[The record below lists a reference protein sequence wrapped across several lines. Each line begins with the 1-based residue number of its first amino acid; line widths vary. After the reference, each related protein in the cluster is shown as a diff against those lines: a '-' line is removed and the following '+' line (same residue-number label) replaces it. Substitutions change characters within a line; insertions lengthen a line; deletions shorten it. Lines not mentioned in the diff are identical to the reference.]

1 MGVPKNKMPADIL
14 ALFSE
19 FGLDKEAGEVYLHL
33 LQAGRRTA
41 NEIAES
47 LHLTNRASN
56 NVLRELSKK
65 GLAKRISTNPETFLA
80 AYPAPLINP
89 TIDKEATKL
98 QHLSDARDKLL
109 ELWDDERTKAQ
120 GLPVEW
126 CPIEEGFVVLYDKDD
141 IINRRL
147 EMFEAT
153 EKRLWIISTE
163 FWLPRWDKVLSDYFG
178 GAGTCKIE
186 DLKILL
192 PVTQSNI
199 DVVKQLST
207 CFKIR
212 HAPMMSNIATVISD
226 CKEAMY
232 TGVKKDLD
240 ELETVELTP
249 SLWSNNSGFIEI
261 QSSVFQ
267 TLWERGVDARFRIQE
282 IETGKPIEVTRVIT
296 DYQEIVTDF
305 TSLINTAQN
314 EIFLW
319 IRGEAVPVLA
329 PLIPKDARQRGISVI
344 VMAEINKDNLQAA
357 QDIAQY
363 ADVRH
368 IPQIVHSTGVIIDQ
382 QAMQVLLYSFS
393 DKGAELYNSIYTN
406 TQSFVETQHS
416 MMEDMWH
423 SGIELRYREQE
434 LTAGRVVQSIQV
446 IKKRENVYKAFYEM
460 LDRSKNEF
468 NVIQT
473 RMGVKRLYNLIKD
486 REMPKIIYRLLAPI
500 ENVNIEEAR
509 LLTKYFEIRHLES
522 ETGAGIFIS
531 DDDKLLGTSYVYDT
545 GDVDNVIYKSAFKTD
560 ISEFIFI
567 EKELFNSFWYKATP
581 LNIREQE
588 LPVDSGKGVTDAE
601 KLKKRP
607 GQR

>member
-1 MGVPKNKMPADIL
+1 MPADIL
-14 ALFSE
+14 SLFSQ
-19 FGLDKEAGEVYLHL
+19 FGLKKEAGDVYLHL
-33 LQAGRRTA
+33 LQTGRRTA
-41 NEIAES
+41 VEVAES
-47 LHLTNRASN
+47 LHLTSHGANK
-56 NVLRELSKK
+56 VLLELSKQ
-65 GLAKRISTNPETFLA
+65 GLAKRISTNPETFVA
-80 AYPAPLINP
+80 AYPSSLLNP
-89 TIDKEATKL
+89 AISKEAAKL
-98 QHLSDARDKLL
+98 QSLSEARDTLL
-109 ELWDDERTKAQ
+109 ELWDVERTKAQ

-126 CPIEEGFVVLYDKDD
+126 CPIEEGFIVLYDKDD
-141 IINRRL
+141 IIDRRL
-147 EMFEAT
+147 ETFHAT

-163 FWLPRWDKVLSDYFG
+163 FWLLRWDKVLCDYFV
-178 GAGTCKIE
+178 TDEDKCRIE
-186 DLKILL
+186 DLRILL
-192 PVTQSNI
+192 PITPNNI
-199 DVVKQLST
+199 DAVKQLST

-212 HAPMMSNIATVISD
+212 HSPMMSNFAVVISD

-232 TGVKKDLD
+232 TGVTKDLD
-240 ELETVELTP
+240 ELERVELTP

-261 QSSVFQ
+261 QSSLFQ
-267 TLWERGVDARFRIQE
+267 SLWDRGIDARLRIEE

-296 DYQEIVTDF
+296 DYQEIVQDF
-305 TSLINTAQN
+305 ASLIDTAQK

-319 IRGEAVPVLA
+319 IRSEALPILA
-329 PLIPKDARQRGISVI
+329 PLIPKDARQRGIDVI

-357 QDIAQY
+357 QEIAER

-368 IPQIVHSTGVIIDQ
+368 IPQIVRSTGVIIDQ

-393 DKGAELYNSIYTN
+393 EKGAELYNSIYTN
-406 TQSFVETQHS
+406 TKSFVETQHS

-434 LTAGRVVQSIQV
+434 LTAGRVVQTIQV

-486 REMPKIIYRLLAPI
+486 REMPKITYRLLAPI
-500 ENVNIEEAR
+500 ESVNIEEAR

-531 DDDKLLGTSYVYDT
+531 DDDKLLGTSYIYDT
-545 GDVDNVIYKSAFKTD
+545 GDVDNVIYKSAFRTD

-567 EKELFNSFWYKATP
+567 EKELFNSFWYNATP
-581 LNIREQE
+581 LSIREQE
-588 LPVDSGKGVTDAE
+588 LPIDVAKGVIDAE
-601 KLKKRP
+601 KPEKRP
-607 GQR
+607 ARR

>member
-1 MGVPKNKMPADIL
+1 MPADIL
-14 ALFSE
+14 TLFSK
-19 FGLDKEAGEVYLHL
+19 FGLKKEAGEVYLHL
-33 LQAGRRTA
+33 LQTGRRTA
-41 NEIAES
+41 VEVAES
-47 LHLTNRASN
+47 LHLTSHGANK
-56 NVLRELSKK
+56 VLLELSKQ
-65 GLAKRISTNPETFLA
+65 GLAKRISTNPETFVA
-80 AYPAPLINP
+80 AYPSSLLNP
-89 TIDKEATKL
+89 AISTEAAKL
-98 QHLSDARDKLL
+98 QSLSEARDTLL
-109 ELWDDERTKAQ
+109 ELWDVERTKAQ

-126 CPIEEGFVVLYDKDD
+126 CPIEEGFIVLYDKDD
-141 IINRRL
+141 IIDRRL
-147 EMFEAT
+147 ETFHAT

-163 FWLPRWDKVLSDYFG
+163 FWLLRWDKVLHDYFVG
-178 GAGTCKIE
+178 DEDKCRIE
-186 DLKILL
+186 DLRILL
-192 PVTQSNI
+192 PITPNNI

-212 HAPMMSNIATVISD
+212 HSPLMSNFAVVISD

-232 TGVKKDLD
+232 TGVTKDLD
-240 ELETVELTP
+240 ELERVELTP

-261 QSSVFQ
+261 QSSLFQ
-267 TLWERGVDARFRIQE
+267 SLWDRGIDARLRIQE
-282 IETGKPIEVTRVIT
+282 IETGKPVEVTRVIT
-296 DYQEIVTDF
+296 DYQEIVEDF
-305 TSLINTAQN
+305 ASLINTAQK

-319 IRGEAVPVLA
+319 IRGEAVPILA
-329 PLIPKDARQRGISVI
+329 PLIPKDARQRGIDVI

-357 QDIAQY
+357 QEIAER

-393 DKGAELYNSIYTN
+393 EKGAELYNSIYTN
-406 TQSFVETQHS
+406 TKSFVETQHS

-423 SGIELRYREQE
+423 SGIELRYREEE
-434 LTAGRVVQSIQV
+434 LTAGRVVQTIQV

-486 REMPKIIYRLLAPI
+486 REMPKITYRLLAPI
-500 ENVNIEEAR
+500 ESVNIEEAR

-531 DDDKLLGTSYVYDT
+531 DDDKLLGTSYIYDT
-545 GDVDNVIYKSAFKTD
+545 GDTDKVIYKSAFRTD

-567 EKELFNSFWYKATP
+567 EKELFNSFWYNATP
-581 LNIREQE
+581 LSIREQE
-588 LPVDSGKGVTDAE
+588 LPIVVAKGVIDAE
-601 KLKKRP
+601 KPEKRP
-607 GQR
+607 TRR

>member
-1 MGVPKNKMPADIL
+1 MPEDIL
-14 ALFSE
+14 TLFSQ
-19 FGLDKEAGEVYLHL
+19 FGLKKEAGGVYLHL
-33 LQAGRRTA
+33 LQTGRRTA
-41 NEIAES
+41 VEVAES
-47 LHLTNRASN
+47 LHLTSHGANK
-56 NVLRELSKK
+56 VLLELSKQ
-65 GLAKRISTNPETFLA
+65 GLAKRISTNPETFVA
-80 AYPAPLINP
+80 AYPSSLLNP
-89 TIDKEATKL
+89 AISKEAAKL
-98 QHLSDARDKLL
+98 QSLSEARDTLL
-109 ELWDDERTKAQ
+109 ELWDVERTKAQ

-126 CPIEEGFVVLYDKDD
+126 CPIEEGFIVLYDKDD
-141 IINRRL
+141 IIDRRL
-147 EMFEAT
+147 ETFHAT

-163 FWLPRWDKVLSDYFG
+163 FWLLRWDKVLHDYFVG
-178 GAGTCKIE
+178 DEDKCRIE
-186 DLKILL
+186 DLRILL
-192 PVTQSNI
+192 PITPNNI
-199 DVVKQLST
+199 DAVKQLST

-212 HAPMMSNIATVISD
+212 HAPMMSSFAVVISD

-232 TGVKKDLD
+232 TGVTKDLD
-240 ELETVELTP
+240 ELERVELTP

-261 QSSVFQ
+261 QSSLFQ
-267 TLWERGVDARFRIQE
+267 SLWDKGIDARLRIQE

-296 DYQEIVTDF
+296 DYQEIAQDF
-305 TSLINTAQN
+305 ESLINTAQK

-319 IRGEAVPVLA
+319 SRSEALPILA
-329 PLIPKDARQRGISVI
+329 PLIPKDARQRGIDVV
-344 VMAEINKDNLQAA
+344 VMAEITKDNLQAA
-357 QDIAQY
+357 QEIAER

-393 DKGAELYNSIYTN
+393 EKGAELYNSIYTN
-406 TQSFVETQHS
+406 TRSFVETQHS

-423 SGIELRYREQE
+423 SGIELRYREEE
-434 LTAGRVVQSIQV
+434 LTAGRVVQTIQV

-486 REMPKIIYRLLAPI
+486 REMPKITYRLLAPI
-500 ENVNIEEAR
+500 ESVNIEEAR

-545 GDVDNVIYKSAFKTD
+545 GDTDKVIYKSAFRTD

-567 EKELFNSFWYKATP
+567 EKELFNSFWYNATP
-581 LNIREQE
+581 LSIREQE
-588 LPVDSGKGVTDAE
+588 LPINVAKGVIDAE
-601 KLKKRP
+601 KPEKRP
-607 GQR
+607 TRR

>member
-1 MGVPKNKMPADIL
+1 MPEGIL
-14 ALFSE
+14 TLFSQ
-19 FGLDKEAGEVYLHL
+19 FGLKKEAGGVYLHL
-33 LQAGRRTA
+33 LQTGRRTA
-41 NEIAES
+41 VEVAES
-47 LHLTNRASN
+47 LHLTSHGANK
-56 NVLRELSKK
+56 VLLELSKQ
-65 GLAKRISTNPETFLA
+65 GLAKRISTNPETFVA
-80 AYPAPLINP
+80 AYPSSLLNP
-89 TIDKEATKL
+89 AISKEAAKL
-98 QHLSDARDKLL
+98 QSLSEARDTLL
-109 ELWDDERTKAQ
+109 ELWDVERTKAQ

-126 CPIEEGFVVLYDKDD
+126 CPIEEGFIVLYDKDD
-141 IINRRL
+141 IIDRRL
-147 EMFEAT
+147 ETFHAT

-163 FWLPRWDKVLSDYFG
+163 FWLLRWDKVLHDYFVG
-178 GAGTCKIE
+178 DEDKCRIE
-186 DLKILL
+186 DLRILL
-192 PVTQSNI
+192 PITPNNI
-199 DVVKQLST
+199 DAVKQLST

-212 HAPMMSNIATVISD
+212 HAPMMSSFAVVISD

-232 TGVKKDLD
+232 TGVTKDLD
-240 ELETVELTP
+240 ELERVELTP

-261 QSSVFQ
+261 QSSLFQ
-267 TLWERGVDARFRIQE
+267 SLWDKGIDARLRIQE

-296 DYQEIVTDF
+296 DYQEIAQDF
-305 TSLINTAQN
+305 ESLINTAQK

-319 IRGEAVPVLA
+319 SRSEALPILA
-329 PLIPKDARQRGISVI
+329 PLIPKDARQRGIDVV
-344 VMAEINKDNLQAA
+344 VMAEITKDNLQAA
-357 QDIAQY
+357 QEIAER

-393 DKGAELYNSIYTN
+393 EKGAELYNSIYTN

-423 SGIELRYREQE
+423 SGIELRYREEE
-434 LTAGRVVQSIQV
+434 LTAGRVVQTIQV

-486 REMPKIIYRLLAPI
+486 REMPKITYRLLAPI
-500 ENVNIEEAR
+500 ESVNIEEAR

-545 GDVDNVIYKSAFKTD
+545 GDTDKVIYKSAFRTD

-567 EKELFNSFWYKATP
+567 EKELFNSFWYNATP
-581 LNIREQE
+581 LSIREQE
-588 LPVDSGKGVTDAE
+588 LPIDVAKGVIVAE
-601 KLKKRP
+601 KPEKRP
-607 GQR
+607 TRR

>member
-1 MGVPKNKMPADIL
+1 MPADIL
-14 ALFSE
+14 TLFSK
-19 FGLDKEAGEVYLHL
+19 FGLKKEAGGVYLHL
-33 LQAGRRTA
+33 LQTGRRTA
-41 NEIAES
+41 VEVAES
-47 LHLTNRASN
+47 LHLTSHGANK
-56 NVLRELSKK
+56 VLLELSKQ
-65 GLAKRISTNPETFLA
+65 GLAKRISTNPETFVA
-80 AYPAPLINP
+80 AYPSSLLNP
-89 TIDKEATKL
+89 AISKEAAKL
-98 QHLSDARDKLL
+98 QSLSEARDTLL
-109 ELWDDERTKAQ
+109 ELWDVERTKAQ

-126 CPIEEGFVVLYDKDD
+126 CPIEEGFIVLYDKDD
-141 IINRRL
+141 IIDRRL
-147 EMFEAT
+147 ETFHAT

-163 FWLPRWDKVLSDYFG
+163 FWLLRWDKVLHDYFVG
-178 GAGTCKIE
+178 DEDKCRIE
-186 DLKILL
+186 DLRILL
-192 PVTQSNI
+192 PITPNNI
-199 DVVKQLST
+199 DAVKQLST

-212 HAPMMSNIATVISD
+212 HAPMMSSFAVVISD

-232 TGVKKDLD
+232 TGVTKDLD
-240 ELETVELTP
+240 ELERVELTP

-261 QSSVFQ
+261 QSSLFQ
-267 TLWERGVDARFRIQE
+267 SLWDKGIDARLRIQE

-296 DYQEIVTDF
+296 DYQEIAQDF
-305 TSLINTAQN
+305 ASLINTAQK

-319 IRGEAVPVLA
+319 SRSEALPILA
-329 PLIPKDARQRGISVI
+329 PLIPKDARQRGIDVV
-344 VMAEINKDNLQAA
+344 VMAEITKDNLQAA
-357 QDIAQY
+357 QEIAER

-393 DKGAELYNSIYTN
+393 EKGAELYNSIYTN

-423 SGIELRYREQE
+423 SGIELRYREEE
-434 LTAGRVVQSIQV
+434 LTAGRVVQTIQV

-486 REMPKIIYRLLAPI
+486 REMPKITYRLLAPI
-500 ENVNIEEAR
+500 ESVNIEEAR

-531 DDDKLLGTSYVYDT
+531 DDDKLLGTSYIYDT
-545 GDVDNVIYKSAFKTD
+545 GDTDKVIYKSAFRTD

-567 EKELFNSFWYKATP
+567 EKELFNSFWYNATP
-581 LNIREQE
+581 LSIREQE
-588 LPVDSGKGVTDAE
+588 LPINVAKGVIDAE
-601 KLKKRP
+601 KPEKRP
-607 GQR
+607 TRR

>member
-1 MGVPKNKMPADIL
+1 MPEDIL
-14 ALFSE
+14 TLFSQ
-19 FGLDKEAGEVYLHL
+19 FGLKKEAGGVYLHL
-33 LQAGRRTA
+33 LQTGRRTA
-41 NEIAES
+41 VEVAES
-47 LHLTNRASN
+47 LHLTSHGANK
-56 NVLRELSKK
+56 VLLELSKQ
-65 GLAKRISTNPETFLA
+65 GLAKRISTNPETFVA
-80 AYPAPLINP
+80 AYPSSLLNP
-89 TIDKEATKL
+89 AISKEAAKL
-98 QHLSDARDKLL
+98 QSLSEARDTLL
-109 ELWDDERTKAQ
+109 ELWDVERTKAQ

-126 CPIEEGFVVLYDKDD
+126 CPIEEGFIVLYDKDD
-141 IINRRL
+141 IIDRRL
-147 EMFEAT
+147 ETFHAT

-163 FWLPRWDKVLSDYFG
+163 FWLLRWDKVLHDYFVG
-178 GAGTCKIE
+178 DEDKCRIE
-186 DLKILL
+186 DLRILL
-192 PVTQSNI
+192 PITPNNI
-199 DVVKQLST
+199 DAVKQLST

-212 HAPMMSNIATVISD
+212 HAPMMSSFAVVISD

-232 TGVKKDLD
+232 TGVTKDLD
-240 ELETVELTP
+240 ELERVELTP

-261 QSSVFQ
+261 QSSLFQ
-267 TLWERGVDARFRIQE
+267 SLWDKGIDARLRIQE

-296 DYQEIVTDF
+296 DYQEIAQDF
-305 TSLINTAQN
+305 ESLINTAQK

-319 IRGEAVPVLA
+319 SRSEALPILA
-329 PLIPKDARQRGISVI
+329 PLIPKDARQRGIDVV
-344 VMAEINKDNLQAA
+344 VMAEITKDNLQAA
-357 QDIAQY
+357 QEIAER

-393 DKGAELYNSIYTN
+393 EKGAELYNSIYTN

-423 SGIELRYREQE
+423 SGIELRYREEE
-434 LTAGRVVQSIQV
+434 LTAGRVVQTIQV

-486 REMPKIIYRLLAPI
+486 REMPKITYRLLAPI
-500 ENVNIEEAR
+500 ESVNIEEAR

-531 DDDKLLGTSYVYDT
+531 DDDKLLGTSYIYDT
-545 GDVDNVIYKSAFKTD
+545 GDTDKVIYKSAFRTD

-567 EKELFNSFWYKATP
+567 EKELFNSFWYNATP
-581 LNIREQE
+581 LSIREQE
-588 LPVDSGKGVTDAE
+588 LPINVAKGVIDAE
-601 KLKKRP
+601 KPEKRP
-607 GQR
+607 TRR

>member
-1 MGVPKNKMPADIL
+1 MPADIL
-14 ALFSE
+14 TLFSQ
-19 FGLDKEAGEVYLHL
+19 FGLKKEAGGVYLHL
-33 LQAGRRTA
+33 LQTGRRTA
-41 NEIAES
+41 VEVAES
-47 LHLTNRASN
+47 FHLTSHGANK
-56 NVLRELSKK
+56 VLLELSKQ
-65 GLAKRISTNPETFLA
+65 GLAKRISTSPETFVA
-80 AYPAPLINP
+80 AYPSSLLNP
-89 TIDKEATKL
+89 AISKEAAKL
-98 QHLSDARDKLL
+98 QSLSEARDTLL
-109 ELWDDERTKAQ
+109 ELWDVERTKAQ

-126 CPIEEGFVVLYDKDD
+126 CPIEEGFIVLYDKDD
-141 IINRRL
+141 IIDRRL
-147 EMFEAT
+147 ETFHAT

-163 FWLPRWDKVLSDYFG
+163 FWLLRWDKVLSDYFVDD
-178 GAGTCKIE
+178 ADKCRIE
-186 DLKILL
+186 DLRILL
-192 PVTQSNI
+192 PITPNNI
-199 DVVKQLST
+199 DAVKQLST

-212 HAPMMSNIATVISD
+212 HSPMMSNFAVVISD

-232 TGVKKDLD
+232 TGVTKDLD
-240 ELETVELTP
+240 ELERVELTP

-261 QSSVFQ
+261 QSSLFQ
-267 TLWERGVDARFRIQE
+267 TLWDRGVEARFRIEE

-296 DYQEIVTDF
+296 DYQEIVQDF
-305 TSLINTAQN
+305 TSLINTAQK

-319 IRGEAVPVLA
+319 IRSEALPILA
-329 PLIPKDARQRGISVI
+329 PLIPKDARQRGIDVI

-357 QDIAQY
+357 QEIAER

-393 DKGAELYNSIYTN
+393 EKGAELYNSIYTN
-406 TQSFVETQHS
+406 TKSFVETQHS

-434 LTAGRVVQSIQV
+434 LTAGRVVQTIQV

-486 REMPKIIYRLLAPI
+486 REMPKITYRLLAPI
-500 ENVNIEEAR
+500 ESVNIEEAR

-522 ETGAGIFIS
+522 ETGAAIFIS
-531 DDDKLLGTSYVYDT
+531 DDDKLLGTSYIYDT
-545 GDVDNVIYKSAFKTD
+545 GDIDNVIYKSAFRTD

-567 EKELFNSFWYKATP
+567 EKELFNSFWYNATP
-581 LNIREQE
+581 LSIREQE
-588 LPVDSGKGVTDAE
+588 LPIDVPKGVIDAE
-601 KLKKRP
+601 KPEKRP
-607 GQR
+607 ARR

>member
-1 MGVPKNKMPADIL
+1 MPADIL

>member
-1 MGVPKNKMPADIL
+1 MPEDIL
-14 ALFSE
+14 TLFSQ
-19 FGLDKEAGEVYLHL
+19 FGLKKEAGGVYLHL
-33 LQAGRRTA
+33 LQTGRRTA
-41 NEIAES
+41 VEVAES
-47 LHLTNRASN
+47 LHLTSHGANK
-56 NVLRELSKK
+56 VLLELSKQ
-65 GLAKRISTNPETFLA
+65 GLAKRISTNPETFVA
-80 AYPAPLINP
+80 AYPSSLLNP
-89 TIDKEATKL
+89 AISKEAAKL
-98 QHLSDARDKLL
+98 QSLSEARDTLL
-109 ELWDDERTKAQ
+109 ELWDVERTKAQ

-126 CPIEEGFVVLYDKDD
+126 CPIEEGFIVLYDKDD
-141 IINRRL
+141 IIDRRL
-147 EMFEAT
+147 ETFHAT

-163 FWLPRWDKVLSDYFG
+163 FWLLRWDKVLHDYFVG
-178 GAGTCKIE
+178 DEDKCRIE
-186 DLKILL
+186 DLRILL
-192 PVTQSNI
+192 PITPNNI
-199 DVVKQLST
+199 DAVKQLST

-212 HAPMMSNIATVISD
+212 HAPMMSSFAVVISD

-232 TGVKKDLD
+232 TGVTKDLD
-240 ELETVELTP
+240 ELERVELTP

-261 QSSVFQ
+261 QSSLFQ
-267 TLWERGVDARFRIQE
+267 SLWDRGIDARLRIQE
-282 IETGKPIEVTRVIT
+282 IETGKPIEITRVIT
-296 DYQEIVTDF
+296 DYQEIVQDF
-305 TSLINTAQN
+305 ASLINTAQK

-319 IRGEAVPVLA
+319 GRSEALPILA
-329 PLIPKDARQRGISVI
+329 PLIPKDARQRGIDVV
-344 VMAEINKDNLQAA
+344 VMAEITKDNLQAA
-357 QDIAQY
+357 QEIAER

-393 DKGAELYNSIYTN
+393 EKGAELYNSIYTN

-423 SGIELRYREQE
+423 SGIELRYREEE
-434 LTAGRVVQSIQV
+434 LTAGRVVQTIQV

-486 REMPKIIYRLLAPI
+486 REMPKITYRLLAPI
-500 ENVNIEEAR
+500 ESVNIEEAR

-545 GDVDNVIYKSAFKTD
+545 GDTDKVIYKSAFRTD

-567 EKELFNSFWYKATP
+567 EKELFNSFWYNATP
-581 LNIREQE
+581 LSIREQE
-588 LPVDSGKGVTDAE
+588 LPINVAKGVIDAE
-601 KLKKRP
+601 KPEKRP
-607 GQR
+607 TRR

>member
-1 MGVPKNKMPADIL
+1 MPEDIL
-14 ALFSE
+14 TLFSQ
-19 FGLDKEAGEVYLHL
+19 FGLKKEAGGVYLHL
-33 LQAGRRTA
+33 LQTGRRTA
-41 NEIAES
+41 VEVAES
-47 LHLTNRASN
+47 LHLTSHGANK
-56 NVLRELSKK
+56 VLLELSKQ
-65 GLAKRISTNPETFLA
+65 GLAKRISTNPEPFVA
-80 AYPAPLINP
+80 AYPSSLLNP
-89 TIDKEATKL
+89 AISKEAAKL
-98 QHLSDARDKLL
+98 QSLSEARDTLL
-109 ELWDDERTKAQ
+109 ELWDVERTKAQ

-126 CPIEEGFVVLYDKDD
+126 CPIEEGFIVLYDKDD
-141 IINRRL
+141 IIDRRL
-147 EMFEAT
+147 ETFHAT

-163 FWLPRWDKVLSDYFG
+163 FWLLRWDKVLHDYFVG
-178 GAGTCKIE
+178 DEDKCRIE
-186 DLKILL
+186 DLRILL
-192 PVTQSNI
+192 PITPNNI
-199 DVVKQLST
+199 DAVKQLST

-212 HAPMMSNIATVISD
+212 HAPMMSSFAVVISD

-232 TGVKKDLD
+232 TGVTKDLD
-240 ELETVELTP
+240 ELERVELTP

-261 QSSVFQ
+261 QSSLFQ
-267 TLWERGVDARFRIQE
+267 SLWDKGIDARLRIQE

-296 DYQEIVTDF
+296 DYQEIAQDF
-305 TSLINTAQN
+305 ESLINTAQK

-319 IRGEAVPVLA
+319 SRSEALPILA
-329 PLIPKDARQRGISVI
+329 PLIPKDARQRGIDVV
-344 VMAEINKDNLQAA
+344 VMAEITKDNLQAA
-357 QDIAQY
+357 QEIAER

-393 DKGAELYNSIYTN
+393 EKGAELYNSIYTN

-423 SGIELRYREQE
+423 SGIELRYREEE
-434 LTAGRVVQSIQV
+434 LTAGRVVQTIQV

-486 REMPKIIYRLLAPI
+486 REMPKITYRLLAPI
-500 ENVNIEEAR
+500 ESVNIEEAR

-545 GDVDNVIYKSAFKTD
+545 GDTDKVIYKSAFRTD

-567 EKELFNSFWYKATP
+567 EKELFNSFWYNATP
-581 LNIREQE
+581 LSIREQE
-588 LPVDSGKGVTDAE
+588 LPINVAKGVIDAE
-601 KLKKRP
+601 KPEKRP
-607 GQR
+607 TRR

>member
-1 MGVPKNKMPADIL
+1 MPEDIL
-14 ALFSE
+14 TLFSQ
-19 FGLDKEAGEVYLHL
+19 FGLKKEAGGVYLHL
-33 LQAGRRTA
+33 LQTGRRTA
-41 NEIAES
+41 VEVAES
-47 LHLTNRASN
+47 LHLTSHGANK
-56 NVLRELSKK
+56 VLLELSKQ
-65 GLAKRISTNPETFLA
+65 GLAKRISTNPETFVA
-80 AYPAPLINP
+80 AYPSSLLNP
-89 TIDKEATKL
+89 AISKEAAKL
-98 QHLSDARDKLL
+98 QSLSEARDTLL
-109 ELWDDERTKAQ
+109 ELWDVERTKAQ

-126 CPIEEGFVVLYDKDD
+126 CPIEEGFIVLYDKDD
-141 IINRRL
+141 IIDRRL
-147 EMFEAT
+147 ETFHAT

-163 FWLPRWDKVLSDYFG
+163 FWLLRWDKVLHDYFVG
-178 GAGTCKIE
+178 DEDKCRIE
-186 DLKILL
+186 DLRILL
-192 PVTQSNI
+192 PITPNNI
-199 DVVKQLST
+199 DAVKQLST

-212 HAPMMSNIATVISD
+212 HAPMMSSFAVVISD

-232 TGVKKDLD
+232 TGVTKDLD
-240 ELETVELTP
+240 ELERVELTP

-261 QSSVFQ
+261 QSSLFQ
-267 TLWERGVDARFRIQE
+267 SLWDKGIDARLRIQE

-296 DYQEIVTDF
+296 DYQEIAQDF
-305 TSLINTAQN
+305 ESLINTAQK

-319 IRGEAVPVLA
+319 SRSEALPILA
-329 PLIPKDARQRGISVI
+329 PLIPKDARQRGIDVV
-344 VMAEINKDNLQAA
+344 VMAEITKDNLQAA
-357 QDIAQY
+357 QEIAER

-393 DKGAELYNSIYTN
+393 EKGAELYNSIYTN

-423 SGIELRYREQE
+423 SGIELRYREEE
-434 LTAGRVVQSIQV
+434 LTAGRVVQTIQV

-486 REMPKIIYRLLAPI
+486 REMPKITYRLLAPI
-500 ENVNIEEAR
+500 ESVNIEEAR

-531 DDDKLLGTSYVYDT
+531 DDDKLLGTSYIYDT
-545 GDVDNVIYKSAFKTD
+545 GDTDKVIYKSAFRTD

-567 EKELFNSFWYKATP
+567 EKELFNSFWYNATP
-581 LNIREQE
+581 LSIREQE
-588 LPVDSGKGVTDAE
+588 LPIDVAKGVIVAE
-601 KLKKRP
+601 KPEKRP
-607 GQR
+607 TRR

>member
-1 MGVPKNKMPADIL
+1 MPEDIL
-14 ALFSE
+14 TLFSQ
-19 FGLDKEAGEVYLHL
+19 FGLKKEAGGVYLHL
-33 LQAGRRTA
+33 LQTGRRTA
-41 NEIAES
+41 VEVAES
-47 LHLTNRASN
+47 LHLTSHGANK
-56 NVLRELSKK
+56 VLLELSKQ
-65 GLAKRISTNPETFLA
+65 GLAKRISTNPETFVA
-80 AYPAPLINP
+80 AYPSSLLNP
-89 TIDKEATKL
+89 AISKEAAKL
-98 QHLSDARDKLL
+98 QSLSEARDTLL
-109 ELWDDERTKAQ
+109 ELWDVERTKAQ

-126 CPIEEGFVVLYDKDD
+126 CPIEEGFIVLYDKDD
-141 IINRRL
+141 IIDRRL
-147 EMFEAT
+147 ETFHAT

-163 FWLPRWDKVLSDYFG
+163 FWLLRWDKVLHDYFVG
-178 GAGTCKIE
+178 DEDKCRIE
-186 DLKILL
+186 DLRILL
-192 PVTQSNI
+192 PITPNNI
-199 DVVKQLST
+199 DAVKQLST

-212 HAPMMSNIATVISD
+212 HAPMMSSFAVVISD

-232 TGVKKDLD
+232 TGVTKDLD
-240 ELETVELTP
+240 ELERVELTP

-261 QSSVFQ
+261 QSSLFQ
-267 TLWERGVDARFRIQE
+267 SLWDRGIDARLRIQE

-296 DYQEIVTDF
+296 DYQEIAQDF
-305 TSLINTAQN
+305 ESLINTAQK

-319 IRGEAVPVLA
+319 SRSEALPILA
-329 PLIPKDARQRGISVI
+329 PLIPKDARQRGIDVV
-344 VMAEINKDNLQAA
+344 VMAEITKDNLQAA
-357 QDIAQY
+357 QEIAER

-393 DKGAELYNSIYTN
+393 EKGAELYNSIYTN

-423 SGIELRYREQE
+423 SGIELRYREEE
-434 LTAGRVVQSIQV
+434 LTAGRVVQTIQV

-486 REMPKIIYRLLAPI
+486 REMPKITYRLLAPI
-500 ENVNIEEAR
+500 ESVNIEEAR

-531 DDDKLLGTSYVYDT
+531 DDDKLLGTSYIYDT
-545 GDVDNVIYKSAFKTD
+545 GDTDKVIYKSAFRTD

-567 EKELFNSFWYKATP
+567 EKELFNSFWYNATP
-581 LNIREQE
+581 LSIREQE
-588 LPVDSGKGVTDAE
+588 LPINVAKGVIDAE
-601 KLKKRP
+601 KPEKRP
-607 GQR
+607 TRR

>member
-1 MGVPKNKMPADIL
+1 MPEDIL
-14 ALFSE
+14 TLFSQ
-19 FGLDKEAGEVYLHL
+19 FGLKKEAGEVYLDL
-33 LQAGRRTA
+33 LQTGRRTA
-41 NEIAES
+41 VEVAES
-47 LHLTNRASN
+47 LHLTSHGANK
-56 NVLRELSKK
+56 VLLELSKQ
-65 GLAKRISTNPETFLA
+65 GLAKRISTNPETFVA
-80 AYPAPLINP
+80 AYPSSLLNP
-89 TIDKEATKL
+89 AISTEAAKL
-98 QHLSDARDKLL
+98 QSLSEARDTLL
-109 ELWDDERTKAQ
+109 ELWDAERTKAQ

-126 CPIEEGFVVLYDKDD
+126 CPIEEGFIVLYDKDD
-141 IINRRL
+141 IIDRRL
-147 EMFEAT
+147 ETFHAT

-163 FWLPRWDKVLSDYFG
+163 FWLLRWDKVLHDYFVG
-178 GAGTCKIE
+178 DEDKCRIE
-186 DLKILL
+186 DLRILL
-192 PVTQSNI
+192 PITPNNI
-199 DVVKQLST
+199 DAVKQLST

-212 HAPMMSNIATVISD
+212 HAPMMSSFAVVISD

-232 TGVKKDLD
+232 TGVTKDLD
-240 ELETVELTP
+240 ELERVELTP

-261 QSSVFQ
+261 QSSLFQ
-267 TLWERGVDARFRIQE
+267 SLWDKGIEARLRIEE

-296 DYQEIVTDF
+296 DYQEIAQDF
-305 TSLINTAQN
+305 ASLINTAQK

-319 IRGEAVPVLA
+319 SRSEALPILA
-329 PLIPKDARQRGISVI
+329 PLIPKDARQRGIDVV
-344 VMAEINKDNLQAA
+344 VMAEITKDNLQAA
-357 QDIAQY
+357 QEIAER

-393 DKGAELYNSIYTN
+393 EKGAELYNSIYTN

-423 SGIELRYREQE
+423 SGIELRYREEE
-434 LTAGRVVQSIQV
+434 LTAGRVVQTIQV

-486 REMPKIIYRLLAPI
+486 REMPKITYRLLAPI
-500 ENVNIEEAR
+500 ESVNIEEAR

-531 DDDKLLGTSYVYDT
+531 DDDKLLGTSYIYDT
-545 GDVDNVIYKSAFKTD
+545 GDTDKVVYKSAFRTD

-567 EKELFNSFWYKATP
+567 EKELFNSFWYNATP
-581 LNIREQE
+581 LSIREQE
-588 LPVDSGKGVTDAE
+588 LPIDVAKGVIVAE
-601 KLKKRP
+601 KPEKRP
-607 GQR
+607 IRR

>member
-1 MGVPKNKMPADIL
+1 MPADIL
-14 ALFSE
+14 SLFSQ
-19 FGLDKEAGEVYLHL
+19 FGLKKEAGKVYLHL
-33 LQAGRRTA
+33 LQNGRRTA
-41 NEIAES
+41 GEVAES
-47 LHLTNRASN
+47 LHLTSHGANK
-56 NVLRELSKK
+56 VLLELSKQ
-65 GLAKRISTNPETFLA
+65 GLAKRISTNPETFVA
-80 AYPAPLINP
+80 AYPSSLLNP
-89 TIDKEATKL
+89 AISNEAAKL
-98 QHLSDARDKLL
+98 QGLSEARDTLL
-109 ELWDDERTKAQ
+109 ELWDVERTKAQ
-120 GLPVEW
+120 GLPIEW
-126 CPIEEGFVVLYDKDD
+126 CPIEEGFIVLYDKDD
-141 IINRRL
+141 IIDRRL
-147 EMFEAT
+147 ETFHAT

-163 FWLPRWDKVLSDYFG
+163 FWLLRWDKVLCDYFVDDEHK
-178 GAGTCKIE
+178 CRIE
-186 DLKILL
+186 DLRILV
-192 PVTQSNI
+192 PITPNNI
-199 DVVKQLST
+199 DVVKQLSKY
-207 CFKIR
+207 FKIR
-212 HAPMMSNIATVISD
+212 HSPMMSNFAVVISD

-232 TGVKKDLD
+232 TGVTKDLD
-240 ELETVELTP
+240 ELERVELTP

-261 QSSVFQ
+261 QSSLFQ
-267 TLWERGVDARFRIQE
+267 SLWDKGIEARLRIQE

-296 DYQEIVTDF
+296 DYQEIVQDF
-305 TSLINTAQN
+305 ASLINTAHK

-319 IRGEAVPVLA
+319 IRSEALPILA
-329 PLIPKDARQRGISVI
+329 PLIPKDARQRGIDVI

-357 QDIAQY
+357 QEIAER

-382 QAMQVLLYSFS
+382 QVMQVLLYSFS

-434 LTAGRVVQSIQV
+434 LTAGRVVQTIQV

-486 REMPKIIYRLLAPI
+486 REMPKITYRLLAPI
-500 ENVNIEEAR
+500 ESVNIEEAR

-531 DDDKLLGTSYVYDT
+531 DDDKLLGTSYIYDT
-545 GDVDNVIYKSAFKTD
+545 GDIDNVVYKSAFRTD

-567 EKELFNSFWYKATP
+567 EKELFNSFWYNATP

-588 LPVDSGKGVTDAE
+588 LPVDGAKGVINAE
-601 KLKKRP
+601 KPEKRP
-607 GQR
+607 ARP